1 MAGGS
6 RFCLSLCH
14 DLSTASHA
22 HSREELEDPPG
33 GKEVVWVFMEAPYP
47 RLPLSDFFQTILS
60 EKTAE
65 TVQGFQG
72 TPMLAYSLVR
82 TGKIFQVLE
91 AKALETSMMYQDG
104 IKRSKGEG
112 ETAYRRSLP
121 HAETPPKGTIKR
133 ICNLHVRDL

>member
-1 MAGGS
+1 M
-6 RFCLSLCH
+6 
-14 DLSTASHA
+14 
-22 HSREELEDPPG
+22 
-33 GKEVVWVFMEAPYP
+33 FMEAPYP

-72 TPMLAYSLVR
+72 IPILAYSLVR

-104 IKRSKGEG
+104 IKRSKG
-112 ETAYRRSLP
+112 
-121 HAETPPKGTIKR
+121 
-133 ICNLHVRDL
+133 